1 MLRFSEPKFG
11 FSFTTYF
18 LRDTDQT
25 RFSYDLNWIS
35 QAGQN
40 LSGRYSF
47 IMEPHVFYF
56 KRNRKA
62 ESVLINISGIR
73 ISS

>member
-25 RFSYDLNWIS
+25 RFSYDLDWIS

-40 LSGRYSF
+40 LSGWYSF
-47 IMEPHVFYF
+47 IMEPHVFY
-56 KRNRKA
+56 
-62 ESVLINISGIR
+62 I
-73 ISS
+73 

>member
-25 RFSYDLNWIS
+25 RFSYDLDWTS
-35 QAGQN
+35 QAEQN
-40 LSGRYSF
+40 LSGHYAF

-56 KRNRKA
+56 LKGTVKL
-62 ESVLINISGIR
+62 SVF
-73 ISS
+73 SST